1 MPSTPEAPRAAG
13 KRRRSL
19 AIRLSFWYAGT
30 SFAVVLAVVVACY
43 FTLARALEHED
54 DEFLRDRLDQVRAR
68 IQLRPGDAVTLLEE
82 IERGAGT
89 RESEPFY
96 LRAISPSGAI
106 YETPGASARLAL
118 KVMPRPPFGPADITS
133 GDGRKLRVS
142 VTTFSEAAGV
152 WTLHAILDRGRDA
165 QFTSRFRQ
173 FAIVVGAFALLAC
186 ALAGD
191 IIARAGMRPVTAIAA
206 TAEHIRSTSLG
217 ERIPLHGLPSELYD
231 LAFTF
236 NAMLDR
242 LQRSFDQISRFSADI
257 AHELRTPLMNLRTT
271 AEVALG
277 RDRTATEYS
286 DVLASC
292 LEEAERLTRIV
303 DSLLFLAR
311 AEADRTKPQAV
322 DLDVATE
329 FASMRDYHA
338 AQAEEAGVALAVDCP
353 APLPARVDRT
363 LFQRAVSNLVTNA
376 FKYTPKGG
384 TITMRAFH
392 EPGRLLVQVRDT
404 GAGISAEHLS
414 KVFDRFYRA
423 DTARNSR
430 MGGTGLGL
438 AIVKSVA
445 ALHGGEATIESTPGK
460 GTTVTLTFPQEAAKG
475 GSPTTQ
481 MKLPG

>member
-1 MPSTPEAPRAAG
+1 MPSTPESPQQEG

-19 AIRLSFWYAGT
+19 AVRLSFWYAGS
-30 SFAVVLAVVVACY
+30 SFAVVLVVIVACY
-43 FTLARALEHED
+43 FSLALALQRED
-54 DEFLRDRLDQVRAR
+54 DEFLRDRLDQIRAR
-68 IQLRPGDAVTLLEE
+68 IQLSPGDPVTLREE
-82 IERGAGT
+82 IERGAGS
-89 RESEPFY
+89 RESEPLY
-96 LRAISPSGAI
+96 LRAISPAGAV
-106 YETPGASARLAL
+106 YETPGASTRLDPA
-118 KVMPRPPFGPADITS
+118 VIPAPPFGPADITS
-133 GDGRKLRVS
+133 LDERQLRVS
-142 VTTFSEAAGV
+142 TTTFSEAAGV
-152 WTLHAILDRGRDA
+152 WTLHGILDRGRDE
-165 QFTSRFRQ
+165 QFTTSFRH
-173 FAIVVGAFALLAC
+173 FAIIIAALSLLAC

-191 IIARAGMRPVTAIAA
+191 IIARAGMRPVRDMAA

-217 ERIPLHGLPSELYD
+217 ERIPMKGLPSELYN
-231 LAFTF
+231 LASTF

-277 RDRTATEYS
+277 RDRTAPEYAE
-286 DVLASC
+286 VLASC

-322 DLDVATE
+322 DLDVAGE
-329 FASMRDYHA
+329 LAAMRDYHVT
-338 AQAEEAGVALAVDCP
+338 QAEESGVALAVDCP

-384 TITMRAFH
+384 TITMRGFH
-392 EPGRLLVQVRDT
+392 EPGRLVIQVRDT

-445 ALHGGEATIESTPGK
+445 ALHGGEATIDSTPGK

-475 GSPTTQ
+475 SG
-481 MKLPG
+481 